1 MANDPS
7 LLRVG
12 GIGAFGVALAYV
24 ASGLC
29 AALMPSE
36 LQGRPEVTAHEF
48 WLALSRDPLA
58 HLAYHWAWVAAGLFG
73 LAAVPAISA
82 FVWPA
87 NRGAVLW
94 AGSGAWLGFA
104 VNARSHLMEIAF
116 DRKIIPAYADA
127 DPAFQQA
134 VHVVAGLA
142 LDVPNGFL
150 TYGVIGVWVAVVSV
164 LGLRSGRL
172 PRALCLLGFAN
183 AGTYGAGLLGYL
195 FLSHALL
202 VVSIGVGGLLI
213 APLWYAWLGVILLR
227 KADRGF

>member
-12 GIGAFGVALAYV
+12 SLGAFGVALAYL
-24 ASGLC
+24 ASALS
-29 AALMPSE
+29 AALMPTE
-36 LQGRPEVTAHEF
+36 LQGRPEVTPHEF
-48 WLALSRDPLA
+48 WLALARDPYA

-127 DPAFQQA
+127 DPTFQQA

-142 LDVPNGFL
+142 LDVPDGFL
-150 TYGVIGVWVAVVSV
+150 TYGVVGVWVGVVSV
-164 LGLRSGRL
+164 LGLRSGLL
-172 PRALCLLGFAN
+172 PRGLCLLGFAN
-183 AGTYGAGLLGYL
+183 AGAYGAGLLGYL

-202 VVSIGVGGLLI
+202 VLSIGVGGLLI
-213 APLWYAWLGVILLR
+213 APLWYAWLGAILLR
-227 KADRGF
+227 KAQRAF